1 MRKIKSKKFSDGIHF
16 HIVTL
21 FPEAMRGYFGAS
33 IIGRA
38 VKDGLI
44 KISYYNPRDYIDP
57 AKGGASKYRRIDRR
71 PYGGGPGMVIEAL
84 PVVKAVEAALRKING
99 AKSFDISNDALKRK
113 KIKII
118 FFSAGGKQ
126 FTNAL
131 ARRWSKETKH
141 LILISGHYEGIDV
154 RAQKILKA
162 EAVSIGPYVLS
173 GGEAP
178 ALVVADA
185 VARQIPGVLG
195 NLLSLE
201 EERVAA
207 SAVYTR
213 PEVLKYK
220 GKNYRVPKVLLSGHR
235 AKIEE
240 WKKRR

>member
-1 MRKIKSKKFSDGIHF
+1 MKTCRIHF
-16 HIVTL
+16 HIITL
-21 FPEAMRGYFGAS
+21 FPEALQGYFAAS

-44 KISYYNPRDYIDP
+44 KVSYYNPRDYTKD
-57 AKGGASKYRRIDRR
+57 KWRRIDRR

-84 PVVKAVEAALRKING
+84 PVVKAVEAALRNISG
-99 AKSFDISNDALKRK
+99 RKSFDISNDQLKRAK
-113 KIKII
+113 TKIV

-126 FTNAL
+126 FTNKT
-131 ARRWSKETKH
+131 ARGYARTLKH
-141 LILISGHYEGIDV
+141 LILIAGHYEGIDV

-185 VARQIPGVLG
+185 IARQIPGVLG
-195 NLLSLE
+195 NLMSLE
-201 EERVAA
+201 EERMA
-207 SAVYTR
+207 SSNVYTR
-213 PEVLKYK
+213 PEVLVYK
-220 GKNYRVPKVLLSGHR
+220 GKKYRVPKILLSGHH